1 MLRTLAS
8 WRPSSNL
15 DCCAAPCL
23 FAVSGNP
30 ALIPFKENDMTKL
43 ITDEQRAQLLANGWK
58 SIENPDFDPHPVVKL
73 FTPDAGATWLISSI
87 DPHDDDH
94 AFGLADL
101 NLGFPELGWISLAEL
116 AALRGPLRLPVERDL
131 YFKAD
136 KTISV
141 YAREARMAGRIVG

>member
-1 MLRTLAS
+1 
-8 WRPSSNL
+8 
-15 DCCAAPCL
+15 
-23 FAVSGNP
+23 
-30 ALIPFKENDMTKL
+30 MTKL
-43 ITDEQRAQLLANGWK
+43 ITDEQRERLLVNGRQ

-73 FTPDAGATWLISSI
+73 FTPDAGATWLLTEI
-87 DPHDDDH
+87 DPHDHDH

-136 KTISV
+136 KSISA
-141 YAREARMAGRIVG
+141 YAREARVVGRIVA